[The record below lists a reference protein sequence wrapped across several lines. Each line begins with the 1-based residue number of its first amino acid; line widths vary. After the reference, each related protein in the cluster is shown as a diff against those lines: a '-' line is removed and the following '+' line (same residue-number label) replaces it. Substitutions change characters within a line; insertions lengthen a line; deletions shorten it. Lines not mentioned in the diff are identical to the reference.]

1 MSTLTEVTALG
12 YSIPVWD
19 YLTAHE
25 MEQVEILAAEKPESA
40 TRHDVRV
47 LVVFIESRL
56 GEKPSVDRLMK
67 QPIRNDELAVA
78 VEALTA
84 PFFDAQRERIRRR
97 YARLMGSMTREEIQ
111 SQIESLTAALE
122 EQQKRGDAGMN

>member
-1 MSTLTEVTALG
+1 LSTPTEVKALG
-12 YSIPVWD
+12 YEIPVWD

-25 MEQVEILAAEKPESA
+25 MEQVEIMAAEKPESA
-40 TRHDVRV
+40 TRHDLRV
-47 LVVFIESRL
+47 LVMFIESRL

-84 PFFDAQRERIRRR
+84 PFFDAQRDRIRRR
-97 YARLMGSMTREEIQ
+97 YARLMAGMTREEIQ
-111 SQIESLTAALE
+111 SQVDQLTQQLTQLESGAA
-122 EQQKRGDAGMN
+122 GTN

>member
-1 MSTLTEVTALG
+1 VKALG
-12 YSIPVWD
+12 YEIPVWG

-25 MEQVEILAAEKPESA
+25 MEQVEIMAAEKPESA
-40 TRHDVRV
+40 TRHDLRV
-47 LVVFIESRL
+47 LVMFIESRL

-84 PFFDAQRERIRRR
+84 PFFDAQRDRIRRR
-97 YARLMGSMTREEIQ
+97 YARLMAGMTREEIQ
-111 SQIESLTAALE
+111 SQVDQLTQQLTRLESGAA
-122 EQQKRGDAGMN
+122 GTN

>member
-1 MSTLTEVTALG
+1 LSTTSEVTTLG
-12 YSIPVWD
+12 YTIPVWD

-47 LVVFIESRL
+47 LAVFIESRL
-56 GEKPSVDRLMK
+56 GEKPNVDRLMK

-78 VEALTA
+78 VEALTG

-97 YARLMGSMTREEIQ
+97 YARLMGSMTREDIQ
-111 SQIESLTAALE
+111 SQIDTLKAALE
-122 EQQKRGDAGMN
+122 EQEKHANAGMN